1 VLSSLCLMRMLRVTQ
16 WMSTKTNP
24 KLRVQPIREYAPG
37 GTVAPAISPADG
49 STVLTCSRRDNT
61 MAAAIEAIFAS
72 VNPDAATGDL
82 LRRQIATS
90 LEETRRLRNPN
101 IALQKSVYKGIASMF
116 EALIKSDADESA
128 AAGEGVVEH
137 LKEHLFRADAGSEA
151 VRLLR
156 ADAITAVVGSSKALV
171 AEFRP
176 AILSLAKEDPSTL
189 VRGRLSGAAGAS
201 TS

>member
-1 VLSSLCLMRMLRVTQ
+1 
-16 WMSTKTNP
+16 
-24 KLRVQPIREYAPG
+24 
-37 GTVAPAISPADG
+37 
-49 STVLTCSRRDNT
+49 

-72 VNPDAATGDL
+72 VNPNVAKGDE

-90 LEETRRLRNPN
+90 LSETRRLRSPN
-101 IALQKSVYKGIASMF
+101 IALQRAVYKGIAALF
-116 EALIKSDADESA
+116 EALTASDADGSSA
-128 AAGEGVVEH
+128 AAGDGSVVEH

-156 ADAITAVVGSSKALV
+156 ADAITAVVGSSKALA
-171 AEFRP
+171 AELRP

-189 VRGRLSGAAGAS
+189 VRARLSGAAGAS

>member
-1 VLSSLCLMRMLRVTQ
+1 
-16 WMSTKTNP
+16 
-24 KLRVQPIREYAPG
+24 
-37 GTVAPAISPADG
+37 
-49 STVLTCSRRDNT
+49 

-72 VNPDAATGDL
+72 VNPDVAKGDE

-90 LEETRRLRNPN
+90 LAETRRLRNPN
-101 IALQKSVYKGIASMF
+101 IALQRAVYKGIAALF
-116 EALIKSDADESA
+116 EHLTKSDADETAIA
-128 AAGEGVVEH
+128 ATTAGDGGGVVEH

-156 ADAITAVVGSSKALV
+156 ADAITAVVGSSTALA

-189 VRGRLSGAAGAS
+189 VRARLSGAAGAS

>member
-1 VLSSLCLMRMLRVTQ
+1 VSTQPPVLSCAVL
-16 WMSTKTNP
+16 
-24 KLRVQPIREYAPG
+24 G
-37 GTVAPAISPADG
+37 GTGDKSRKWVVVH
-49 STVLTCSRRDNT
+49 VLTCSRRDTT

-72 VNPDAATGDL
+72 VNPNVAKGDE

-90 LEETRRLRNPN
+90 LSETRRLQNPN
-101 IALQKSVYKGIASMF
+101 ITLQRSVYKGIAALF
-116 EALIKSDADESA
+116 EALTKSDADGSSA
-128 AAGEGVVEH
+128 VAGDDGSVVVEH

-156 ADAITAVVGSSKALV
+156 ADAITAVVGSSTALA
-171 AEFRP
+171 AELRP

-189 VRGRLSGAAGAS
+189 VRARLSGAAAGAS

>member
-1 VLSSLCLMRMLRVTQ
+1 
-16 WMSTKTNP
+16 
-24 KLRVQPIREYAPG
+24 
-37 GTVAPAISPADG
+37 
-49 STVLTCSRRDNT
+49 

-72 VNPDAATGDL
+72 VNPDVAKGDE
-82 LRRQIATS
+82 LRRQIAAS
-90 LEETRRLRNPN
+90 LAETRRLQNPN
-101 IALQKSVYKGIASMF
+101 IALQKSVYKGIAALF
-116 EALIKSDADESA
+116 EALSKSDADESA
-128 AAGEGVVEH
+128 STGDGVVEN

-156 ADAITAVVGSSKALV
+156 ADAITAVVGSSKTLA
-171 AEFRP
+171 AELRP

>member
-1 VLSSLCLMRMLRVTQ
+1 
-16 WMSTKTNP
+16 
-24 KLRVQPIREYAPG
+24 
-37 GTVAPAISPADG
+37 
-49 STVLTCSRRDNT
+49 

-72 VNPDAATGDL
+72 VNPDVTKGDE
-82 LRRQIATS
+82 LRRQIAAS
-90 LEETRRLRNPN
+90 LAETRRLQNPN
-101 IALQKSVYKGIASMF
+101 IALQKSVYKGIAALF
-116 EALIKSDADESA
+116 EALSKSDADESA
-128 AAGEGVVEH
+128 STGDGVVEN

-156 ADAITAVVGSSKALV
+156 ADAITAVVGSSKTLA
-171 AEFRP
+171 AELRP